1 MISRTR
7 KSPRR
12 FALARDESFG
22 LHSKTALEV
31 SLQEGALGRAPAL
44 ALCNQG
50 QVTKQL
56 KL

>member
-1 MISRTR
+1 MISKTR

-31 SLQEGALGRAPAL
+31 GLQEGALGRAPAL